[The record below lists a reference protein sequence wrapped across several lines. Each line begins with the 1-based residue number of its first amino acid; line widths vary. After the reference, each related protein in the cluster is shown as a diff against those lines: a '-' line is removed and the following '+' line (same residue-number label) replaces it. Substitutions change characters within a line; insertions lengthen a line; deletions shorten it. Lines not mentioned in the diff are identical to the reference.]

1 MITVGTRV
9 KIIAFLLVGISVVAY
24 VGLRYADLGRYVGLR
39 GYYVVKLDVSDGG
52 GIFTNAEVTYRG
64 VPVGRVG
71 DLNLTTTGVEVD
83 LRIDDSA
90 PRIPASVKAA
100 VADRSAVGEQY
111 VDLRPTKDSAPY
123 LADGSTIRRQD
134 TTLPP
139 AVQNVLR
146 NVDSLAASVPKQS
159 LRTVVDQLYDATNG
173 QGPNLQILLDSSSA
187 LTTSALHSVPQQTTL
202 IGDSQTVLATQS
214 AESDALAAFGRDAKL
229 LAGQLDSSDPDLRR
243 LIDVAP
249 QAISQ
254 VSGLLQDT
262 DPGLSV
268 LLANLLTT
276 SELTMT
282 RQNGI
287 EELLAV
293 TPAAVAAGSSVIT
306 NDGATFGLAL
316 TFFDPTPCTAGY
328 QGTPNRNGLDV
339 SPQAPLNVHASC
351 TLAPSTGVDVRGSAN
366 APSGGPVPTPV
377 VPGALRNVWQPVG
390 PTTLAGLLDV
400 APKSK

>member
-1 MITVGTRV
+1 MLTTGTRV
-9 KIIAFLLVGISVVAY
+9 KIIAFLLVGISLVAY
-24 VGLRYADLGRYVGLR
+24 VGIRYADLGRYVGLR

-71 DLNLTTTGVEVD
+71 DMNLTETGVEVD
-83 LRIDDSA
+83 LRINDSA

-139 AVQNVLR
+139 PVQNVLS
-146 NVDSLAASVPKQS
+146 NVDGLAASVPTQS
-159 LRTVVDQLYDATNG
+159 LRTVVDQLYNATNG
-173 QGPNLQILLDSSSA
+173 QGPNLQILLDSSSG
-187 LTTSALHSVPQQTTL
+187 LTTSALHSLPQQTTL
-202 IGDSQTVLATQS
+202 IIDSQTVLATQA
-214 AESDALAAFGRDAKL
+214 AESDALATFGRDAKL

-243 LIDVAP
+243 LIGAAP
-249 QAISQ
+249 QAVNQ

-262 DPGLSV
+262 NPSLSV

-282 RQNGI
+282 RGNGI
-287 EELLAV
+287 EELLSV
-293 TPAAVAAGSSVIT
+293 TPAVVAAGSSVIT

-316 TFFDPTPCTAGY
+316 TFFDPKPCTY
-328 QGTPNRNGLDV
+328 QGAANRNGRDV
-339 SPQAPLNVHASC
+339 SPQAPLNTHASC
-351 TLAPSTGVDVRGSAN
+351 TLSPSSGVDVRGSAN
-366 APSGGPVPTPV
+366 APSGGPVPAPV
-377 VPGALRNVWQPVG
+377 VPGTFAVLFPPIG
-390 PTTLAGLLDV
+390 PTTLAGLLRV
-400 APKSK
+400 TPKGK